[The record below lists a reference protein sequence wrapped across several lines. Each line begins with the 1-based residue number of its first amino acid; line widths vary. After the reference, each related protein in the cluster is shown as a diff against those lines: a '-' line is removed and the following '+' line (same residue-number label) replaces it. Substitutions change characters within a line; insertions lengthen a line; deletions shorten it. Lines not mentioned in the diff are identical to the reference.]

1 MKDILKNVKR
11 SSGNNELKFFI
22 IVVFT
27 YFFLKIVTQDNS
39 FFSIEM
45 LVVILLLLSLI
56 EEASP
61 EEPPD
66 NKTKATSDQ
75 IIEEI
80 SDSDK
85 IIEEISDSDKIIEEI
100 SNSDKIIEEISNMNK
115 IITHL
120 QEAVE
125 KKEEEMVRFKKG
137 YDADIYHK
145 FLLRFTRVDSV
156 LKEYI
161 DDGTI
166 DLEGLDDI
174 HSQMEDALEECG
186 VEPFYPVI
194 GLNFKTQD
202 NIADNPKRIPTN
214 DKNQHE
220 TVAEVSQIGY
230 LRRRE
235 DTSVEII
242 SKAKVVIYDYAEPEN
257 NYEST

>member
-11 SSGNNELKFFI
+11 SSGNNELKIFI

-39 FFSIEM
+39 FFSFEI

-61 EEPPD
+61 EEKPD
-66 NKTKATSDQ
+66 NKTKTTSDN

-80 SDSDK
+80 SNSDK
-85 IIEEISDSDKIIEEI
+85 VIEEI

-120 QEAVE
+120 QGAVE
-125 KKEEEMVRFKKG
+125 KKEEEMERFKKG

-242 SKAKVVIYDYAEPEN
+242 SQAKVVIYDYAEPEKN
-257 NYEST
+257 NEIT

>member
-1 MKDILKNVKR
+1 M
-11 SSGNNELKFFI
+11 E
-22 IVVFT
+22 
-27 YFFLKIVTQDNS
+27 
-39 FFSIEM
+39 
-45 LVVILLLLSLI
+45 
-56 EEASP
+56 
-61 EEPPD
+61 
-66 NKTKATSDQ
+66 
-75 IIEEI
+75 
-80 SDSDK
+80 
-85 IIEEISDSDKIIEEI
+85 
-100 SNSDKIIEEISNMNK
+100 
-115 IITHL
+115 
-120 QEAVE
+120 
-125 KKEEEMVRFKKG
+125 RFKKG

-242 SKAKVVIYDYAEPEN
+242 SKAKVVIYDYVEPEK

>member
-1 MKDILKNVKR
+1 MKDILKSIKR
-11 SSGNNELKFFI
+11 SSGNNELKIFI
-22 IVVFT
+22 IVVFA

-66 NKTKATSDQ
+66 NKTKATSDK

-100 SNSDKIIEEISNMNK
+100 SNMNK

-120 QEAVE
+120 QGAVE
-125 KKEEEMVRFKKG
+125 KKEEEMERFKKG

>member
-1 MKDILKNVKR
+1 MKDILKNIKR
-11 SSGNNELKFFI
+11 SSGNNELKIF
-22 IVVFT
+22 IVVVFA

-45 LVVILLLLSLI
+45 LVVVLLLLSLI

-66 NKTKATSDQ
+66 NKTKATSDK

-100 SNSDKIIEEISNMNK
+100 SNMNK

-120 QEAVE
+120 QDSVE
-125 KKEEEMVRFKKG
+125 TNEEEIKRYKKG
-137 YDADIYHK
+137 YDADIFHT
-145 FLLRFTRVDSV
+145 FLFRFTKVDKV

-161 DDGTI
+161 NDGKI

-174 HSQMEDALEECG
+174 QIQMEDALKECK
-186 VEPFYPVI
+186 VEVYSPEI
-194 GLNFKTQD
+194 GANYKTLD
-202 NIADNPKRIPTN
+202 YIADNPKKIPTS
-214 DKNQHE
+214 DKNLHE
-220 TVAEVSQIGY
+220 TIAGIYQVGY
-230 LRRRE
+230 LRRLP
-235 DTSVEII
+235 DSSLTLI
-242 SKAKVVIYDYAEPEN
+242 SEARVVVYEYDNDNLKE
-257 NYEST
+257 

>member
-1 MKDILKNVKR
+1 MKNILIMMLSITSVFSITVDEATGWEFDQSTLQAFYMLEVLTVDGEIAESEDVVGAFFEGVCVGFVNADPNGYTTVPLMGNDGGDYDYLSVGEVPNLILYDA
-11 SSGNNELKFFI
+11 SSG
-22 IVVFT
+22 
-27 YFFLKIVTQDNS
+27 S
-39 FFSIEM
+39 
-45 LVVILLLLSLI
+45 LSYLPVDVSGTT
-56 EEASP
+56 AP
-61 EEPPD
+61 
-66 NKTKATSDQ
+66 
-75 IIEEI
+75 
-80 SDSDK
+80 
-85 IIEEISDSDKIIEEI
+85 
-100 SNSDKIIEEISNMNK
+100 
-115 IITHL
+115 
-120 QEAVE
+120 
-125 KKEEEMVRFKKG
+125 
-137 YDADIYHK
+137 YD
-145 FLLRFTRVDSV
+145 VN
-156 LKEYI
+156 

>member
-1 MKDILKNVKR
+1 MKDILKSIKR
-11 SSGNNELKFFI
+11 SSGNNELKIFI

-39 FFSIEM
+39 FFSIDM

-85 IIEEISDSDKIIEEI
+85 IIEEIS
-100 SNSDKIIEEISNMNK
+100 NSDKIIEEISNMNK

-120 QEAVE
+120 QGAVE
-125 KKEEEMVRFKKG
+125 KKEEEMERFKKG

-242 SKAKVVIYDYAEPEN
+242 SKAKVVIYDYVEPEK

>member
-1 MKDILKNVKR
+1 MKDILKNIKR
-11 SSGNNELKFFI
+11 SSGNNELKIF
-22 IVVFT
+22 IVVVFA

-56 EEASP
+56 EEASL

-66 NKTKATSDQ
+66 NKTKATSDK

-100 SNSDKIIEEISNMNK
+100 SNMNK

-120 QEAVE
+120 QDSVE
-125 KKEEEMVRFKKG
+125 TNEEEIKRYKKG
-137 YDADIYHK
+137 YDADIFHT
-145 FLLRFTRVDSV
+145 FLFRFTKVDKV

-161 DDGTI
+161 NDGKI

-174 HSQMEDALEECG
+174 QIQMEDALKECK
-186 VEPFYPVI
+186 VEVYSPEI
-194 GLNFKTQD
+194 GANYKTLD
-202 NIADNPKRIPTN
+202 YIADNPKKIPTS
-214 DKNQHE
+214 DKNLHE
-220 TVAEVSQIGY
+220 TIAGIYQVGY
-230 LRRRE
+230 LRRLP
-235 DTSVEII
+235 DSSLTLI
-242 SKAKVVIYDYAEPEN
+242 SEARVVVYEYDNDNLKE
-257 NYEST
+257 

>member
-11 SSGNNELKFFI
+11 SSGNNELKIFI

-85 IIEEISDSDKIIEEI
+85 IIEEIS
-100 SNSDKIIEEISNMNK
+100 NSDKIIEEISNMNK

-125 KKEEEMVRFKKG
+125 KKEEEMERFKKG

>member
-1 MKDILKNVKR
+1 MKDILKNIKR
-11 SSGNNELKFFI
+11 SSGNNELKIFI

-45 LVVILLLLSLI
+45 LVVVLLLLSLI

-80 SDSDK
+80 PPSDN
-85 IIEEISDSDKIIEEI
+85 IIEEISK
-100 SNSDKIIEEISNMNK
+100 MTQ

-120 QEAVE
+120 QNSVE
-125 KKEEEMVRFKKG
+125 KNDEEIKRYKKG
-137 YDADIYHK
+137 YDADIFHT
-145 FLLRFTRVDSV
+145 FLFRFTKVDKV

-161 DDGTI
+161 NDGKI

-174 HSQMEDALEECG
+174 QIQMEDALKECK
-186 VEPFYPVI
+186 VEVYSPEI
-194 GLNFKTQD
+194 GANYKTLD
-202 NIADNPKRIPTN
+202 YIADNPKKIPTS
-214 DKNQHE
+214 DKNLHE
-220 TVAEVSQIGY
+220 TIAEIYQVGY
-230 LRRRE
+230 LRRLP
-235 DTSVEII
+235 DLSLKLI
-242 SKAKVVIYDYAEPEN
+242 SEARVVVYEYDDN
-257 NYEST
+257 NLKE

>member
-11 SSGNNELKFFI
+11 SSGNNELKIFI

-56 EEASP
+56 EEASL

-100 SNSDKIIEEISNMNK
+100 SNMNK

-120 QEAVE
+120 QDSVE
-125 KKEEEMVRFKKG
+125 TNEEEIKRYKKG
-137 YDADIYHK
+137 YDADIFHT
-145 FLLRFTRVDSV
+145 FLFRFTKVDKV

-161 DDGTI
+161 NDGKI
-166 DLEGLDDI
+166 DLKGLDDI
-174 HSQMEDALEECG
+174 QIQMEDALKECK
-186 VEPFYPVI
+186 VEVYSPEI
-194 GLNFKTQD
+194 GANYKTLD
-202 NIADNPKRIPTN
+202 YIADNPKKIPTS
-214 DKNQHE
+214 DKNLHE
-220 TVAEVSQIGY
+220 TIAGIYQVGY
-230 LRRRE
+230 LRRLP
-235 DTSVEII
+235 DSSLTLI
-242 SKAKVVIYDYAEPEN
+242 SEARVVVYEYDNDNLKE
-257 NYEST
+257 